1 LEEVVE
7 AVLVEDSEVHLHLE
21 VVELL
26 EGEAALL
33 QVEEGA
39 LLQGEEEV
47 IVADVVVFLGVGRL
61 EVVVVEDLE
70 VVEEVT
76 EWNRRIRN
84 EDWRLWKIGGLNVF

>member
-39 LLQGEEEV
+39 LLRGEEEV
-47 IVADVVVFLGVGRL
+47 IVADVGVFLGVGRL
-61 EVVVVEDLE
+61 ERAVVEDSE

-76 EWNRRIRN
+76 EWNRRIRS